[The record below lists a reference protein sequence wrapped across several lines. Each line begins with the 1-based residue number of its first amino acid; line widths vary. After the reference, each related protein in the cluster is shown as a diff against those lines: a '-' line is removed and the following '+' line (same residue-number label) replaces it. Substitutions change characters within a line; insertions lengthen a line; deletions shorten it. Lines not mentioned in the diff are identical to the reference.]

1 MRAQPSRPPDVRA
14 PPLRP
19 RGGVLG
25 AGRVLAEGLAPW
37 DGPRG
42 HRPRIGRDGR
52 RQIARGS
59 APGGQ
64 TCLNATCPA
73 AGHGARTG
81 GFAEARAQHGRPRS
95 RSSNRGHRASGAKP
109 SAGFRSP
116 APIGRPSGHSSVAAS
131 GARGRVPVA
140 RLRLVRESRRLRRSV
155 TYDRYGRTP
164 STLAAAPST
173 TATAHV
179 SGRALS
185 TPRIPAARSSQRR
198 TSAPACM

>member
-37 DGPRG
+37 DGRRG

-155 TYDRYGRTP
+155 TYDRYGRRAVVARRQSTGCSGDWTP
-164 STLAAAPST
+164 SPTERRIVTTRSRNEGGPSWND
-173 TATAHV
+173 AD
-179 SGRALS
+179 
-185 TPRIPAARSSQRR
+185 
-198 TSAPACM
+198 